1 MAAMLLQTR
10 RSGDDGIHRHHLL
23 CSTPKLLR
31 RYLLSPQGQWELIST
46 TIQLLRFSFD
56 LLPSADPFPSLC
68 IASCPAIK
76 PIYPH
81 ASG

>member
-1 MAAMLLQTR
+1 MAAVLTQTR
-10 RSGDDGIHRHHLL
+10 RSGDEGIRHHLL
-23 CSTPKLLR
+23 YPIPKLLR